1 MPLERILEAAVVLIT
16 AAIMVVCVPR
26 TRLRE
31 ALVIFFFK
39 EFITW
44 PLGLAAVHYD
54 LIEYPV
60 RLFSNATKA
69 HFSFEYFVYPSLCV
83 IFMMTYPE
91 GQSRA
96 RRFMHYFNFCTVM
109 TLVEVGAERYTA
121 TINYIH
127 WTWYISWLSFF
138 ITFYISRKFYEWFF
152 RVNVKQDRIV

>member
-1 MPLERILEAAVVLIT
+1 MSLESILEAAVVVIV
-16 AAIMVVCVPR
+16 AALMVVNVPKS
-26 TRLRE
+26 RLRE

-39 EFITW
+39 AFITW
-44 PLGLAAVHYD
+44 PLGLASVHYG

-69 HFSFEYFVYPSLCV
+69 HFSFEYFIYPSLCV

-91 GQSRA
+91 DQSRL

-109 TLVEVGAERYTA
+109 TLAEVWAERYTA

-152 RVNVKQDRIV
+152 KVKVKQDLDV